1 MNTHQGYQIKCD
13 NIVKLYGGDA
23 MLSVVKAWR
32 YSAPDKEMEM
42 ELDRIIKTVEQ
53 SKKAAH

>member
-1 MNTHQGYQIKCD
+1 MGMNPGHQIAGD
-13 NIVKLYGGDA
+13 VIVKLYGSGA

-32 YSAPDKEMEM
+32 YSAPDKELES

-53 SKKAAH
+53 AKKAAH